1 MQKYRSP
8 GVYKEDIFPVP
19 AAEFLTG
26 VPVFL
31 GLAEQGDMN
40 SVVKL
45 THWQQFEESFG
56 KAMSGSYLA
65 YAVRGFFENGG
76 SVCYVV
82 RLDNLSMSE
91 LDRGLELQAFVKE
104 IDLVCMPDIMT
115 NPFDASRL
123 QKRVL
128 DQCDK
133 SGDRFAIL
141 DSIPYANSDKV
152 LEQRGKLSDAKN
164 GALYYPW
171 LIVQGGSK
179 KEFVSVPPSGHVAG
193 VYARTDMHKG
203 VFKAPANEILKGVLD
218 TETEI
223 TNLEQD
229 KLNPESVNCIRTFK
243 GRGIR
248 VWGARTL
255 VGEYEAEWLYIN
267 VRRFFLTV
275 GRWIEEYMQ
284 NIIFEPNDFRLW
296 SRIIRELTAYFNNL
310 FKQGALKGDAPS
322 DAFYIK
328 CDAETNPPEVRD
340 KGMIVTEVG
349 LKPVTASEFVIIRII
364 HGDSGVTING
374 VAEPL

>member
-82 RLDNLSMSE
+82 RLDNSSMSE
-91 LDRGLELQAFVKE
+91 LDRGLKLQAFVEE
-104 IDLVCMPDIMT
+104 IDLVCTPDIMT
-115 NPFDASRL
+115 NLFDAYRL

-128 DQCDK
+128 DHCDK

-141 DSIPYANSDKV
+141 DSIPDANSDKV
-152 LEQRGKLSDAKN
+152 LEQREKLSDAKN

-171 LIVQGGSK
+171 LLVQGGSK
-179 KEFVSVPPSGHVAG
+179 EEFVSVPPSGHVAG

-267 VRRFFLTV
+267 VRRLFLTV
-275 GRWIEEYMQ
+275 GRWIERNMQ
-284 NIIFEPNDFRLW
+284 NIIYEPNDFRLW

-310 FKQGALKGDAPS
+310 FKQGALKGGAPS

>member
-1 MQKYRSP
+1 M
-8 GVYKEDIFPVP
+8 
-19 AAEFLTG
+19 
-26 VPVFL
+26 
-31 GLAEQGDMN
+31 
-40 SVVKL
+40 
-45 THWQQFEESFG
+45 
-56 KAMSGSYLA
+56 
-65 YAVRGFFENGG
+65 
-76 SVCYVV
+76 
-82 RLDNLSMSE
+82 
-91 LDRGLELQAFVKE
+91 
-104 IDLVCMPDIMT
+104 
-115 NPFDASRL
+115 
-123 QKRVL
+123 
-128 DQCDK
+128 
-133 SGDRFAIL
+133 
-141 DSIPYANSDKV
+141 
-152 LEQRGKLSDAKN
+152 
-164 GALYYPW
+164 
-171 LIVQGGSK
+171 
-179 KEFVSVPPSGHVAG
+179 
-193 VYARTDMHKG
+193 
-203 VFKAPANEILKGVLD
+203 KGVLD

-267 VRRFFLTV
+267 VRRLFLTV

-310 FKQGALKGDAPS
+310 FKQGALKGGAPS

-374 VAEPL
+374 VAEPLKK

>member
-82 RLDNLSMSE
+82 RLDNSSMSE

-104 IDLVCMPDIMT
+104 IDLVCTPDIMT

-128 DQCDK
+128 YHCDK

-141 DSIPYANSDKV
+141 DSIPDANSDKV
-152 LEQRGKLSDAKN
+152 LEQREKLSDAKN

-171 LIVQGGSK
+171 LLVQGGSK
-179 KEFVSVPPSGHVAG
+179 EEFVSAPPSGHVAG

-267 VRRFFLTV
+267 VRRLFLTV

-310 FKQGALKGDAPS
+310 FKQGALKGGAPS